1 MSAWARAAATTI
13 RRYTKVMEDDT
24 LRNRKLLQKINS
36 NGNVMYNASGLD
48 FQWQVEFQGHDTEDY
63 TGENTVSFQRKN
75 RWKNAVL
82 PHDRGFSATDAIYD
96 LEKKQNRGNEA
107 LVKVFQQMAERLTR
121 DASKSLGRQLWLDGN
136 ASGNEHKIHGIDSVF
151 NNQTDYTSASLNTLQ
166 YDAASCPTYRASSFE
181 DYVYEHTATYAGLT
195 TGLGDYGGAYRS
207 ASGAWPAGESDEAFD
222 FWSPL
227 IVNYNSNRFGTDNT
241 WETNCIEAIRWT
253 NLHLARNVHDTG
265 DADMVFVDRW
275 MLNDLMN
282 RQDAKERIIVA
293 ARTGDKS
300 GFGFDSGSKASMN
313 LDGLEITTDYG
324 IPVNKGYMFNTSQFE
339 LISMADV
346 LFETDSDFDIESR
359 ADRFLI
365 TFLGNMKIKNIR
377 GMAKFVDG
385 DAS

>member
-1 MSAWARAAATTI
+1 MSSWARAAATTI

-48 FQWQVEFQGHDTEDY
+48 FQWQVEYQGHDTEDY

-121 DASKSLGRQLWLDGN
+121 DANRSLSRQLYLDGN
-136 ASGNEHKIHGIDSVF
+136 ASGNEHKIHGLDSVF
-151 NNQTDYTSASLNTLQ
+151 RNSTGYPTDNTV
-166 YDAASCPTYRASSFE
+166 DS
-181 DYVYEHTATYAGLT
+181 TATTGYSSRAANLADPLIAISGTTGYAGLDT
-195 TGLGDYGGAYRS
+195 TPGAYGGAARS
-207 ASGAWPAGESDEAFD
+207 TGAWPFVEVDESYD
-222 FWSPL
+222 FWTPL
-227 IVNYNSNRFGTDNT
+227 IVNYNSDYFGTDNT
-241 WETNCIEAIRWT
+241 WESNCIEAIRWT
-253 NLHLARNVHDTG
+253 NIHLGRNVSDTG
-265 DADMVFVDRW
+265 DVDTVLVDRQ
-275 MLNDLMN
+275 MLYKLMN

-293 ARTGDKS
+293 NRTGDKS
-300 GFGFDSGSKASMN
+300 GFGFDSGSTASMN
-313 LDGLEITTDYG
+313 LDGLEVTTDYG
-324 IPVNKGYMFNTSQFE
+324 VPVNTGHIFGSKNFE

-365 TFLGNMKIKNIR
+365 TFLGNLKIKNIR
-377 GMAKFVDG
+377 NMAKLVNG
-385 DAS
+385 KSS